1 MREVQ
6 MAMFDDNPE
15 YEAFLEK
22 FKKKK
27 TTDDCY
33 TPPNIYDAVAEWV
46 CKEYGKERKN
56 FVRPFYPGGDYENYE
71 YGPESVV
78 VDNPPFSII
87 TKIVRYYVNK
97 NIPFFLFAP
106 TLTLF
111 STKCKEACFLPLQVS
126 VVYENGA
133 VVNTSFITNMDEYLV
148 RTAPDLFDAIK
159 KENEK
164 NVCEGKKELPKYV
177 YPDHVITA
185 AMVGRWSKYGVEY
198 RLKKPDGI
206 FISALDAQCEA
217 KKTIFGN
224 GILLSERAASEKTMA
239 EKAAA
244 EKAAATVWELSER
257 EKELIQKIV

>member
-1 MREVQ
+1 MREEQ

-15 YEAFLEK
+15 YDEFVEK
-22 FKKKK
+22 FKPKK

-33 TPPNIYDAVAEWV
+33 TPSNIYEAVAEWV

-111 STKCKEACFLPLQVS
+111 SVKCKEVCFLPLQAP

-148 RTAPDLFDAIK
+148 RTAPDLFDAIE

-164 NVCEGKKELPKYV
+164 NVREGKKKLTKYV

-185 AMVGRWSKYGVEY
+185 AMVGRWSKYGIEY
-198 RLKKPDGI
+198 RLKKADGI
-206 FISALDAQCEA
+206 FISALDAQRER
-217 KKTIFGN
+217 KKSIFG
-224 GILLSERAASEKTMA
+224 GGLLLT

-244 EKAAATVWELSER
+244 ERAAAERAALEKTAAFSWELSER
-257 EKELIQKIV
+257 ERELIKTTI